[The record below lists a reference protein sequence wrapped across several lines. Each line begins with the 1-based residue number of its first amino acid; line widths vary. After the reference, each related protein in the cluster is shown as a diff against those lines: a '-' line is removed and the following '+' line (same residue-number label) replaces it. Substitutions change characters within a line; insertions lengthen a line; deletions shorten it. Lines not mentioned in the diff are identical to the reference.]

1 MRTGGNSMTHP
12 SRFTIA
18 IAGTAEEGALVVDW
32 EDGQWETLEAYLL
45 YADELYACK
54 LAREGVPV
62 SLNVSYTQETGTC
75 FRAEL
80 PDWDDVAVLLHRLRP
95 FVLSEEHASF
105 ERTSSLLSRHLPH
118 PLLRQSIKQHRAA
131 YTGQAMQARFVR
143 IAIGDTILNSEQVLK
158 KWLNAYEYHHDQDK
172 RKELESL
179 LGWLP
184 QDFSRAIFVMLLG
197 EKVNA
202 VLALGNFVS
211 VVLGRQKELKLSV
224 ATSPKTAK

>member
-1 MRTGGNSMTHP
+1 MTHP
-12 SRFTIA
+12 SRFTIVT
-18 IAGTAEEGALVVDW
+18 AGKAEEDILAVDW
-32 EDGQWETLEAYLL
+32 EDGQWETLEAYLR

-62 SLNVSYTQETGTC
+62 SLNVSYAQETGTS

-105 ERTSSLLSRHLPH
+105 ERTSSLLYRHLPH
-118 PLLRQSIKQHRAA
+118 PMLRQSIKQHRAA
-131 YTGQAMQARFVR
+131 YTGQAMQARIIR
-143 IAIGDTILNSEQVLK
+143 IAIGDTVLNSEKVLK

-184 QDFSRAIFVMLLG
+184 QDFSRAIFIMLLA

-202 VLALGNFVS
+202 ILALGNLVS
-211 VVLGRQKELKLSV
+211 AVLGRQKELKFSV
-224 ATSPKTAK
+224 ATPRQEAK